1 MMIFLRN
8 YIIMNIL
15 FNTIFS
21 QREYNHYNYDEI
33 MTTFEELSHS
43 CSHYIKID
51 TSQARYNLDS
61 VEGCGNNKNCSNLIV
76 FLTDFDSYTLDR
88 PAYYISGV
96 LHGDEIIGPPSVT
109 EFAKY
114 FCDTYNIKKNSLYHH
129 ILKNKLIIITPM
141 TNAFGYFNGKREEKV
156 FFPKTK
162 EYKYADPNRDFPYFN
177 SNQEIQNC
185 MQTIAARTINEI
197 FNEFIIGGAIT
208 FHGGTSVLGYAWGN
222 HVHTYKNNNKLK
234 STESPDFNAFNKIGQ
249 IMVKL
254 SSSQDNLKN
263 KIKDYELGDM
273 TSTVYPLNGA
283 LEDWAYGGWENKE
296 YENMGTNLRPI
307 KTCKPESFTPYEMI
321 WNNLNGIDH
330 NSIDY
335 NYKLRCLMYLAEASD
350 EKKPKKNE
358 YGINYYNTD
367 KKVNDIFDFYQTTNF
382 FGHIPRNMRLM
393 YSGIDLVSASIYLD
407 IENIKIK
414 ENKDNKQIIIPFLF
428 MGCLSLNKYSI
439 HKITFEQFSKNMVQ
453 KNFLDMNINS
463 STKIYEVN
471 EGINCYYKNLTYYNL
486 IIEMQKNKKNNN
498 KSYLR
503 KNGEKNNND
512 DPIHYFVRPGG
523 NYDYIGNVL
532 HNYNYTNMFSKYIPK
547 KGSIYFIK
555 GEAPDQDWG
564 NQEDP
569 DPKVGPQSH
578 VVRSKI
584 DSNYFIQNGN
594 YSLKSNYYF
603 YSFPVVVFDNGDIQ
617 VIDDID
623 SFLYEEDLDFMKLI
637 INYNNKNYK
646 ISSQISCHKQELT
659 KKNNKNIYSQYL
671 ASENIFDINF
681 EMNIFEDK
689 GNLLA
694 NALKEKKEIKLFS
707 QMVLNDENENFHQ
720 KLLECKYSG
729 DLSLF
734 ITCPKILENI
744 NAKYIRNNLANSIL
758 GFELKIE
765 NITILNIF
773 AQISLNED
781 NKGKYFVDYYSKND
795 NNENNKM
802 LCTSNF
808 PYFLNISNEKQNEIF
823 YDDIYYEMYIS
834 KISTTKFKINI
845 DINQNKYKYFL
856 VFFPFYDKIGI
867 FDIKNKIFE
876 IEVNLNQDAN
886 GKIIGKTVYIIP
898 IEDEDYLNSQNITF
912 KTNDLNSLISSLNI
926 ISKKKNYKLI
936 PCSIISYNSFKNE
949 KSISEFRKMIEKFTD
964 MKPFIRKKRT
974 IKDIFIFK
982 HIILS
987 SIILSIFLIVIFYI
1001 MIKKCRK
1008 NKIYYSQF
1016 DSVAIADISNSPKT
1030 RKY

>member
-1 MMIFLRN
+1 
-8 YIIMNIL
+8 MNIL

-254 SSSQDNLKN
+254 SSSRDNLKN

-382 FGHIPRNMRLM
+382 FGHIPRNMRLI
-393 YSGIDLVSASIYLD
+393 YSSADLINANFFIDN
-407 IENIKIK
+407 ENIIK
-414 ENKDNKQIIIPFLF
+414 ENNEYIIPFYL
-428 MGCLSLNKYSI
+428 MGCKTVLNITIYKSNIYLLDKDYLSSKFIQKKILEKNIYKKISENITNCYWGDYDKNLSLNIYNLTITNEAEKDEIKNERMKKSFKGNLYFI
-439 HKITFEQFSKNMVQ
+439 HSVGPDNNWKNQ
-453 KNFLDMNINS
+453 KN
-463 STKIYEVN
+463 
-471 EGINCYYKNLTYYNL
+471 
-486 IIEMQKNKKNNN
+486 
-498 KSYLR
+498 
-503 KNGEKNNND
+503 
-512 DPIHYFVRPGG
+512 
-523 NYDYIGNVL
+523 
-532 HNYNYTNMFSKYIPK
+532 
-547 KGSIYFIK
+547 
-555 GEAPDQDWG
+555 
-564 NQEDP
+564 P
-569 DPKVGPQSH
+569 DPNVPPQSH
-578 VVRSKI
+578 LVNSKI
-584 DSNYFIQNGN
+584 NSTFFIENGN
-594 YSLKSNYYF
+594 YSLSSNYHILSYPIL
-603 YSFPVVVFDNGDIQ
+603 SF
-617 VIDDID
+617 D
-623 SFLYEEDLDFMKLI
+623 S
-637 INYNNKNYK
+637 
-646 ISSQISCHKQELT
+646 
-659 KKNNKNIYSQYL
+659 
-671 ASENIFDINF
+671 
-681 EMNIFEDK
+681 
-689 GNLLA
+689 
-694 NALKEKKEIKLFS
+694 
-707 QMVLNDENENFHQ
+707 
-720 KLLECKYSG
+720 
-729 DLSLF
+729 
-734 ITCPKILENI
+734 
-744 NAKYIRNNLANSIL
+744 
-758 GFELKIE
+758 
-765 NITILNIF
+765 
-773 AQISLNED
+773 
-781 NKGKYFVDYYSKND
+781 
-795 NNENNKM
+795 
-802 LCTSNF
+802 
-808 PYFLNISNEKQNEIF
+808 
-823 YDDIYYEMYIS
+823 
-834 KISTTKFKINI
+834 
-845 DINQNKYKYFL
+845 
-856 VFFPFYDKIGI
+856 
-867 FDIKNKIFE
+867 
-876 IEVNLNQDAN
+876 
-886 GKIIGKTVYIIP
+886 GKIIIVDDVDSLFYSL
-898 IEDEDYLNSQNITF
+898 EE
-912 KTNDLNSLISSLNI
+912 NDIVFI
-926 ISKKKNYKLI
+926 ISELSNLPNNYFI
-936 PCSIISYNSFKNE
+936 NSY
-949 KSISEFRKMIEKFTD
+949 
-964 MKPFIRKKRT
+964 
-974 IKDIFIFK
+974 
-982 HIILS
+982 
-987 SIILSIFLIVIFYI
+987 V
-1001 MIKKCRK
+1001 
-1008 NKIYYSQF
+1008 
-1016 DSVAIADISNSPKT
+1016 
-1030 RKY
+1030 